1 MKKVILEE
9 IENMKYL
16 LGYKRGVVISEQT
29 PGTTQVDDNDINPD
43 VVAKAE
49 QTPGTTQVDDNDI
62 NPDIVAKAEQP
73 APTTAAPT
81 TAAPTTA
88 APTTDTETPNPTIK
102 MGVGNPRIK
111 YLQQLLNYKFKSGLV
126 DDGKYGPKTADAIYK
141 NIVAISKTQLKPFE
155 LVPVTKEVVQKPVQQ
170 ITANTNMLK

>member
-81 TAAPTTA
+81 T
-88 APTTDTETPNPTIK
+88 DTETPNPTIK
-102 MGVGNPRIK
+102 MGVENPRIK

>member
-43 VVAKAE
+43 
-49 QTPGTTQVDDNDI
+49 
-62 NPDIVAKAEQP
+62 IVAKAEQP
-73 APTTAAPT
+73 APT

-102 MGVGNPRIK
+102 MGVENPRIK